1 MTETFFVFIKNPG
14 NFAVREV
21 LMYSL
26 QTIQSFDDKRVLQM
40 TTEDKL
46 DNFNLSKAFWKLH

>member
-1 MTETFFVFIKNPG
+1 MTENFFVFIKNPG

-46 DNFNLSKAFWKLH
+46 DNFNLSKAF